1 MQSIECPA
9 RPEDRPRNA
18 VHPFSRPRPI
28 TYQNSIEQ
36 GDAPPADV
44 SPQKHHR
51 CHTDAVDRMSRPSRG
66 RPQTRCIGPR
76 RQYPSGPAPVKRQRN
91 PSACT
96 PARGRGAALGARP
109 DAVDRVSSR
118 PEDGHETRCI
128 RFTPRPNPRTRNVI
142 LRRRPPAYAAAGPH
156 VSPREIRR
164 CLRVHAP
171 PLQPASA
178 AERIVQ
184 RLVRSA
190 VRCRHR
196 RLGIRE
202 SFRSKTSGPP

>member
-1 MQSIECPA
+1 MPPRPTSVRRNTTVATPMQSTECPGH
-9 RPEDRPRNA
+9 PEDGHKRGASGLGGN
-18 VHPFSRPRPI
+18 I
-28 TYQNSIEQ
+28 
-36 GDAPPADV
+36 PAE
-44 SPQKHHR
+44 
-51 CHTDAVDRMSRPSRG
+51 
-66 RPQTRCIGPR
+66 
-76 RQYPSGPAPVKRQRN
+76 PAPVKRQRN
-91 PSACT
+91 TSAHA
-96 PARGRGAALGARP
+96 PARGRSAALGVRP

-142 LRRRPPAYAAAGPH
+142 LRRRPPAYAAAAPH